1 MLWGTFGSQVRAAVQ
16 TEEDGVATKTDFTAD
31 EWQALQWAVTDTM
44 TYLTMADPGFWDMFK
59 EANAA
64 AHYIAGVKQTSE
76 SALVRQLASE
86 IKSKRDKEVTG
97 NPTDM
102 SGEVVDRVNEAVK
115 IVSDKAPDDVAAF
128 KAFII
133 GVAKATA
140 EAAKGTGPTEAQAIS
155 KLEAALG

>member
-1 MLWGTFGSQVRAAVQ
+1 MI
-16 TEEDGVATKTDFTAD
+16 
-31 EWQALQWAVTDTM
+31 
-44 TYLTMADPGFWDMFK
+44 YLSMADPGFWDTFK

-64 AHYIAGVKQTSE
+64 AHYMAAAKQTSE
-76 SALVRQLASE
+76 SALVRQLAAD
-86 IKSKRDKEVTG
+86 IKAKRDKEVSG
-97 NPTDM
+97 NPTDV
-102 SGEVVDRVNEAVK
+102 SGEVIERVNEAVK
-115 IVSDKAPDDVAAF
+115 IVSDKAPEDLEGF